1 MKNMYE
7 IEIKVDLEKLDNS
20 LATSEFNKELF
31 KILPKDVLRM
41 SYVCSCCKNWMGSQI
56 DSLCDLCIENYEDDL
71 RLIEEGFATS
81 ENAEMA
87 EYYKEKMDKDLTLHI
102 KTKSAIDTQNLL
114 DKFESGKYIKSISY
128 ISQLEKEHIHPS
140 TLEEDE
146 VKISND
152 TYVFLKH
159 C

>member
-81 ENAEMA
+81 TNIIMA
-87 EYYKEKMDKDLTLHI
+87 ESYKEKDNKVVTI
-102 KTKSAIDTQNLL
+102 WIETKSIVDTKDML
-114 DKFESGKYIKSISY
+114 DRFKSGKYIKSIS
-128 ISQLEKEHIHPS
+128 
-140 TLEEDE
+140 
-146 VKISND
+146 ISNLKENEVHQLFIAECKVEALENQ
-152 TYVFLKH
+152 YVFLKD